1 MQRRTCPN
9 PKSIQE
15 YLVENSGFEGTI
27 PEDGKV
33 CPPCYKVQLLIL
45 KQKPKSTD
53 ADLQALISD
62 LKQQM
67 MDTNDS
73 GERAMQTTAIY
84 VAERLLKQECLLLPT
99 VKQKYC
105 FIISKMTQKENQPV
119 QNKPT
124 TQWLL
129 SNLVV
134 YLQHH
139 LSYKCSVR
147 KHGTLLYRS
156 NGNLHLSISHLLYK
170 TTLTSEQTSEE
181 KDLVSACAVSTEPCN
196 LDDLNSLLHK
206 EIKRYLAADLSTP
219 YPFHAVNIKRLV
231 SEIDQT
237 LWTFITSITRS
248 FSERRG
254 YNTKAEQPHTTEYHV
269 KQVRQLFRL
278 SALMFCTDD
287 RCSVPF
293 SDN

>member
-1 MQRRTCPN
+1 MCSGALVLILSQFNNIWLKIQVLREQYQRMA
-9 PKSIQE
+9 KYVHHAI
-15 YLVENSGFEGTI
+15 
-27 PEDGKV
+27 K
-33 CPPCYKVQLLIL
+33 LLIL

-53 ADLQALISD
+53 ADFQPLISD

-105 FIISKMTQKENQPV
+105 SIISKMTQKENQPV

-139 LSYKCSVR
+139 LNYKCSVR
-147 KHGTLLYRS
+147 KHGTP
-156 NGNLHLSISHLLYK
+156 ISY
-170 TTLTSEQTSEE
+170 
-181 KDLVSACAVSTEPCN
+181 
-196 LDDLNSLLHK
+196 
-206 EIKRYLAADLSTP
+206 IKA
-219 YPFHAVNIKRLV
+219 H
-231 SEIDQT
+231 
-237 LWTFITSITRS
+237 
-248 FSERRG
+248 
-254 YNTKAEQPHTTEYHV
+254 
-269 KQVRQLFRL
+269 KQV
-278 SALMFCTDD
+278 
-287 RCSVPF
+287 
-293 SDN
+293 NK

>member
-1 MQRRTCPN
+1 
-9 PKSIQE
+9 
-15 YLVENSGFEGTI
+15 
-27 PEDGKV
+27 
-33 CPPCYKVQLLIL
+33 
-45 KQKPKSTD
+45 
-53 ADLQALISD
+53 
-62 LKQQM
+62 M

-73 GERAMQTTAIY
+73 GELAMRTTAIH

-105 FIISKMTQKENQPV
+105 SIISKMTHKENQPV

-139 LSYKCSVR
+139 LSYTCSVR

-170 TTLTSEQTSEE
+170 TAQTSEQTSEE
-181 KDLVSACAVSTEPCN
+181 KEKLVGAYTVSTEPCN

-206 EIKRYLAADLSTP
+206 EIKRYLAADLNTP

-248 FSERRG
+248 ISEQHG
-254 YNTKAEQPHTTEYHV
+254 YNTKAEQP
-269 KQVRQLFRL
+269 Q
-278 SALMFCTDD
+278 
-287 RCSVPF
+287 
-293 SDN
+293 